1 MLYAIRMSH
10 SISSVLSRS
19 TMGVSE
25 PRYRQASEL
34 LRRLGFE
41 THDINWARTGEALK
55 NFEGG
60 LQNLFRLNA
69 RYGAGILNYF
79 MHFRFNIFI
88 LRRIWII
95 KPKVIYA
102 CDFDTLLPSIV
113 YKAFNPTIL
122 IFDQFDPLSAR
133 VTNKH
138 IGSAL
143 DILENFFAKKSDIR
157 ITANLQ
163 RVSETVR
170 TSWIEIKNLIPLN
183 MVKEDHREER
193 NVFQLFYGGILT
205 HDRGLLHCIDV
216 IEKKKTWRVN
226 IFGEGPERSSLEK
239 RVGSN
244 ISLHDQVPHS
254 ELMIRA
260 RAANLYLAQYD
271 PCSRNNRFTASNK
284 LYEAAQLGIPLL
296 TSKNTH
302 MGEIVQKFE
311 LGWAVTYGD
320 SEEFEA
326 ALDEYAC
333 MTETQ
338 RIGLVDN
345 LTRFLQDEIDAQ
357 NSNIEILEHRII
369 SMINLEGK

>member
-1 MLYAIRMSH
+1 
-10 SISSVLSRS
+10 
-19 TMGVSE
+19 MGVSE

-41 THDINWARTGEALK
+41 THDINWARTREDLK
-55 NFEGG
+55 KFEGG
-60 LQNLFRLNA
+60 LQNLFRLNT
-69 RYGAGILNYF
+69 RYGAGILNCF

-88 LRRIWII
+88 LRRIWVI
-95 KPKVIYA
+95 KPKVLYV

-113 YKAFNPTIL
+113 YRAFNPAIL

-133 VTNKH
+133 ITNKH

-143 DILENFFAKKSDIR
+143 DMLENLFAKQSDIR

-163 RVSETVR
+163 RVSEKAR
-170 TSWIEIKNLIPLN
+170 SSWIEIKNLIALN
-183 MVKEDHREER
+183 TLKEEHRKEQ

-205 HDRGLLHCIDV
+205 HDRGLLHCIDI
-216 IEKKKTWRVN
+216 IETKKTWRVN

-244 ISLHDQVPHS
+244 ISLHHQVPHS

-271 PCSRNNRFTASNK
+271 PCSRNNRLTASNK
-284 LYEAAQLGIPLL
+284 LYEAAQLRIPLL
-296 TSKNTH
+296 TSKNTYI
-302 MGEIVQKFE
+302 GEIVQKFK

-326 ALDEYAC
+326 ALDECAS

-338 RIGLVDN
+338 RVGLVDN

-357 NSNIEILEHRII
+357 NSNIERLEHRII
-369 SMINLEGK
+369 SMIRSEGK

>member
-1 MLYAIRMSH
+1 MSRPTT
-10 SISSVLSRS
+10 SVLSRS
-19 TMGVSE
+19 TLGVSE
-25 PRYRQASEL
+25 PRYRHASEL

-41 THDINWARTGEALK
+41 THDINWARTREDLK
-55 NFEGG
+55 NCGNG
-60 LQNLFRLNA
+60 HKNLFRLNA
-69 RYGAGILNYF
+69 QYGAGILNYF
-79 MHFRFNIFI
+79 MHFRFSMFI
-88 LRRIWII
+88 LRRIWVI
-95 KPKVIYA
+95 KPKVVYA
-102 CDFDTLLPSIV
+102 CDFDTLLPSII

-143 DILENFFAKKSDIR
+143 DMLENFFAKKSDIR

-183 MVKEDHREER
+183 MPNEVHREEQ

-205 HDRGLLHCIDV
+205 YDRGLLQCIDV
-216 IEKKKTWRVN
+216 IEKKKTWRLN
-226 IFGEGPERSSLEK
+226 IFGQGPERSILEK

-244 ISLHDQVPHS
+244 ISLHDQVPHT

-260 RAANLYLAQYD
+260 RAANLYLALYD
-271 PCSRNNRFTASNK
+271 PCSRNNRLTASNK

-296 TSKNTH
+296 TSKNTYI
-302 MGEIVQKFE
+302 GEIVQKFE
-311 LGWAVTYGD
+311 LGWAVSYGD

-326 ALDEYAC
+326 ALDECAC

-338 RIGLVDN
+338 RVGLVDN
-345 LTRFLQDEIDAQ
+345 LTLFLQDEIDAQ

-369 SMINLEGK
+369 SMIKSEGK